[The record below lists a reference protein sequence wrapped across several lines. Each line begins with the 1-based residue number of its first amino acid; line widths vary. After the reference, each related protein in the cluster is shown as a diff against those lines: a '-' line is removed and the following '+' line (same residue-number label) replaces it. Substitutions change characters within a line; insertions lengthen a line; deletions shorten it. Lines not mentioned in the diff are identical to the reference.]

1 MRKRSR
7 QKRICGWGKEDE
19 EQRQEPGGS
28 ERARGADVNDTA
40 EPSADTI
47 ELDDADEQLACSL
60 CQLPRSRQQSTVY
73 FPTPAATEIMAQK
86 KHR

>member
-47 ELDDADEQLACSL
+47 ELDDADEQLACFL
-60 CQLPRSRQQSTVY
+60 CQCRVSSPRCI
-73 FPTPAATEIMAQK
+73 FLPAATEIMAQK

>member
-40 EPSADTI
+40 ELSADTI
-47 ELDDADEQLACSL
+47 ELDDDEQSSWRVL
-60 CQLPRSRQQSTVY
+60 CAKVASAAHGVFSYRRQL
-73 FPTPAATEIMAQK
+73 K
-86 KHR
+86 

>member
-7 QKRICGWGKEDE
+7 QKRICGRGKEDE

-47 ELDDADEQLACSL
+47 ELDDAEQSSWRVFCAKVASAVHGVF
-60 CQLPRSRQQSTVY
+60 SY
-73 FPTPAATEIMAQK
+73 PAATEIMAQK